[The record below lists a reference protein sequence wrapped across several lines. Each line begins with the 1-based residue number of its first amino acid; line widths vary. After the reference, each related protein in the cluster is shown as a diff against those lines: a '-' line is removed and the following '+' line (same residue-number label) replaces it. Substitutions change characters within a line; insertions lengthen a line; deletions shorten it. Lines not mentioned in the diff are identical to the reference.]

1 MWQGRIPLLV
11 FMQEIQKS
19 PEIPLLTVQFLR
31 LEITKIDGAMSSGL
45 VPCSHCACKQFTN
58 RKSSIKSP
66 CHPFYVGGHYQS
78 KPSMDLSKEAMAIG
92 AKVPSELAEVK
103 DVKSPSLLV
112 ISLLSLSVKKQKLV
126 KPDKCEA
133 IAV

>member
-1 MWQGRIPLLV
+1 
-11 FMQEIQKS
+11 
-19 PEIPLLTVQFLR
+19 
-31 LEITKIDGAMSSGL
+31 
-45 VPCSHCACKQFTN
+45 
-58 RKSSIKSP
+58 
-66 CHPFYVGGHYQS
+66 
-78 KPSMDLSKEAMAIG
+78 MDLSKEAMAIG